1 MIVSPLSLEG
11 SYVIDPERR
20 RDERGYFARVW
31 CENELPSLGLDA
43 RIAQVNVAVSP
54 RAGTLRGLHFQRHPH
69 WETKIVRCTRGAVF
83 DVIVD
88 LRPNSSTFRQ
98 STGLELSSEN
108 ARMIYAPEGTAHG
121 FLTLSDDSE
130 VLYFTSRA
138 YAPEAATGIRYNDPA
153 LNIKWPRRIEI
164 VSEADERWP
173 DFVSPHH
180 FPSTPDETEKNN
192 G

>member
-31 CENELPSLGLDA
+31 CEKELPSLGLGA
-43 RIAQVNVAVSP
+43 RIAQVNIAVSP

-69 WETKIVRCTRGAVF
+69 GETKIVRCTRGAVF

-98 STGLELSSEN
+98 WTGLELSSEN
-108 ARMIYAPEGTAHG
+108 GRMIYAPEGTAHG

-153 LNIKWPRRIEI
+153 FDIKWPRSIEI
-164 VSEADERWP
+164 VSEADEKWP
-173 DFVSPHH
+173 DLS
-180 FPSTPDETEKNN
+180 
-192 G
+192 